1 MSSTTEPAQET
12 PESLLYAG
20 RWVALVRGKV
30 AAQGATREEALLAAR
45 QARRKDRLEIR
56 YMPEMPVQSP
66 LIDRVRAL
74 LPAGLPVYLVGGA
87 VRDAVLGRETHD
99 LDFAT
104 PPGALKLARKLA
116 DKLPGAFFPLDEQND
131 TARIVL
137 QNPDGSREIL
147 DFAGF
152 RGDSLEADLRGRDFT
167 INAVAMDIHSGQI
180 LDPLGGVSDIR
191 AKRIRACA
199 ETAFSDDP
207 ARILRAVRQAAAFG
221 FSIDPETRQR
231 MKAAVPLLAN
241 ISPERQRDELFKI
254 LEGPKPDASIRAL
267 EMLGVFPVLLPELP
281 ALKGVEQ
288 SAPHVHDVW
297 THTLA
302 VLRHLEGLLA
312 ALAPDYDESKGNA
325 DLFNGL
331 LVLRLGRYREQIGAH
346 LGSTLNTDRSARALL
361 FFAALYHDVNKP
373 QTQSSEPSGRIRF
386 LGHDEQGALTALK
399 RGMALHLSNDELDR
413 LKLLVRRHMRVH
425 FHASRKAGSAADP
438 TRRAIYRFFRET
450 GEAGISLILLA
461 LADVRATY
469 DHTLAQEYWAANLDV
484 ARTLLEAYYE
494 KAEEIIR
501 PPQLLNGGDLISE
514 LNMKPGPEIG
524 KLLEAIRETQA
535 AGKLATRQEA
545 LAFARGWLVTCP
557 EKRGKGREK

>member
-1 MSSTTEPAQET
+1 MASPEEQPAQET

-20 RWVALVRGKV
+20 RWVALARGKV
-30 AAQGATREEALLAAR
+30 VAQGATRQEALLAAR
-45 QARRKDRLEIR
+45 QARRKDRLEIK
-56 YMPEMPVQSP
+56 YMPDMPVQSR
-66 LIDRVRAL
+66 LLDTVRAH

-87 VRDAVLGRETHD
+87 VRDAVLGRGTHD

-137 QNPDGSREIL
+137 QNPDGSRHTL

-167 INAVAMDIHSGQI
+167 INAVAMDIHTGQI
-180 LDPLGGVSDIR
+180 TDPLGGVSDIR

-199 ETAFSDDP
+199 ETAFRDDP
-207 ARILRAVRQAAAFG
+207 VRILRAVRQAAAFG
-221 FSIDPETRQR
+221 FHIDPETRKL

-241 ISPERQRDELFKI
+241 ISPERQRDELFKM
-254 LEGPKPDASIRAL
+254 LAGPQPDASIRAL
-267 EMLGVFPVLLPELP
+267 ELLGVFPVLLPELP
-281 ALKGVEQ
+281 ALKGVAQ

-302 VLRHLEGLLA
+302 VLRHLEGILA
-312 ALAPDYDESKGNA
+312 ALASDYDESKGNA

-331 LVLRLGRYREQIGAH
+331 LVLRLGRYRKQISAH
-346 LGSTLNTDRSARALL
+346 LGPTLNTDRSARALL

-373 QTQSSEPSGRIRF
+373 QTQSTEENGRIRF
-386 LGHDEQGALTALK
+386 LGHDEQGALTAVR

-413 LKLLVRRHMRVH
+413 LKLLIRHHMRFH
-425 FHASRKAGSAADP
+425 FHANRKAENGADP

-450 GEAGISLILLA
+450 GEAGVSLILLA

-469 DHTLAQEYWAANLDV
+469 DHTLTQERWAANLDV
-484 ARTLLEAYYE
+484 ARALLEACYE
-494 KAEEIIR
+494 KAEEIVR
-501 PPQLLNGGDLISE
+501 PPQILNGDDLINE
-514 LNMKPGPEIG
+514 LKMKPGPEIG
-524 KLLEAIRETQA
+524 KLLEAVRETQA
-535 AGKLATRQEA
+535 AGKLATREQA
-545 LAFARGWLVTCP
+545 LAFARGWLA
-557 EKRGKGREK
+557 KGREK

>member
-1 MSSTTEPAQET
+1 MSSPTEPAQET

-30 AAQGATREEALLAAR
+30 VAQGATREEALLAAR

-56 YMPEMPVQSP
+56 YMPEMPVQPP
-66 LIDRVRAL
+66 LIDRARAL

-116 DKLPGAFFPLDEQND
+116 DKLRGAFFPLDEQND

-167 INAVAMDIHSGQI
+167 INAVAMDIHTGQI

-199 ETAFSDDP
+199 GTAFSDDP

-221 FSIDPETRQR
+221 FSIDPETRKL

-241 ISPERQRDELFKI
+241 ISPERQRDELFKM

-281 ALKGVEQ
+281 VLKGVEQ

-312 ALAPDYDESKGNA
+312 ALAPDYDESKGSA

-346 LGSTLNTDRSARALL
+346 LGPTLNTDRSARALL

-373 QTQSSEPSGRIRF
+373 QTQSSEPNGRIRF

-425 FHASRKAGSAADP
+425 FHASRKAENAIDP
-438 TRRAIYRFFRET
+438 TRKAIYRFFRET

-461 LADVRATY
+461 LADVRAAY
-469 DHTLAQEYWAANLDV
+469 DHTLTQEYWAANLDV

-494 KAEEIIR
+494 KAEEIVR
-501 PPQLLNGGDLISE
+501 PPQLLNGDDLISE

>member
-1 MSSTTEPAQET
+1 MSSATEPRQEA

-30 AAQGATREEALLAAR
+30 VAQGTTRQDALLAAR
-45 QARRKDRLEIR
+45 QARRKDRLEIK

-66 LIDRVRAL
+66 LIERVRAF

-99 LDFAT
+99 LDFT
-104 PPGALKLARKLA
+104 LPFDALNFARSLAHKLS
-116 DKLPGAFFPLDEQND
+116 GAFFPLDEQND

-137 QNPDGSREIL
+137 QNLDGSRDIL

-167 INAVAMDIHSGQI
+167 INAVAMDIHTGQI
-180 LDPLGGVSDIR
+180 SDPLGGLGDLR

-199 ETAFSDDP
+199 ETTFTDDP
-207 ARILRAVRQAAAFG
+207 ARILRAVRQAAALG
-221 FSIDPETRQR
+221 FHIDPETRKM
-231 MKAAVPLLAN
+231 MKAAVPLLIN
-241 ISPERQRDELFKI
+241 ISPERQRDELFKM
-254 LEGPKPDASIRAL
+254 LDGPQPHASLRAL
-267 EMLGVFPVLLPELP
+267 ELLGVFPIFLPELP
-281 ALKGVEQ
+281 ALKGVQQ

-302 VLRHLEGLLA
+302 VLRHLEDLLA
-312 ALAPDYDESKGNA
+312 TLAPHYDESKGNA

-331 LVLRLGRYREQIGAH
+331 LVLRLGRYRQQIGAH
-346 LGSTLNTDRSARALL
+346 LGFTLNADRSARALL

-373 QTQSSEPSGRIRF
+373 QTQTTEENGRIRF
-386 LGHDEQGALTALK
+386 LGHEQQGALTALR

-413 LKLLVRRHMRVH
+413 LKLLVRHHMRFH
-425 FHASRKAGSAADP
+425 FHVSRKAESGADP
-438 TRRAIYRFFRET
+438 TRRAIYRFFREM
-450 GEAGISLILLA
+450 GEAGVSLVLLA

-469 DHTLAQEYWAANLDV
+469 DHALTQEHWITNLDV
-484 ARTLLEAYYE
+484 ARALLEAYYE
-494 KAEEIIR
+494 KSEEIVR
-501 PPQLLNGGDLISE
+501 PAPLLNGSDLINE
-514 LNMKPGPEIG
+514 FKIKPGPEIG

-535 AGKLATRQEA
+535 AGQIATRQEA
-545 LAFARGWLVTCP
+545 LAFARGWLA
-557 EKRGKGREK
+557 KGREP

>member
-1 MSSTTEPAQET
+1 LSSPAEPAQAT

-30 AAQGATREEALLAAR
+30 VAQGATQQEALLAAR
-45 QARRKDRLEIR
+45 QSRRKDRLEIK
-56 YMPEMPVQSP
+56 YMPEMPVKSP
-66 LIDRVRAL
+66 LLDHVRAL
-74 LPAGLPVYLVGGA
+74 LPADLPVYLVGGA

-116 DKLPGAFFPLDEQND
+116 DKLPGDFFPLDEQND

-137 QNPDGSREIL
+137 QNPDGSRDFL

-167 INAVAMDIHSGQI
+167 INAVAMDLHTGHI

-199 ETAFSDDP
+199 ETALSDDP

-221 FSIDPETRQR
+221 FSIDPETRKL
-231 MKAAVPLLAN
+231 MKAAVPLLGN
-241 ISPERQRDELFKI
+241 ISPERQRDELFKM
-254 LEGPKPDASIRAL
+254 LAGPKPDACIRAL
-267 EMLGVFPVLLPELP
+267 ELLGVLPVLLPELP

-302 VLRHLEGLLA
+302 VLRHLEGILA

-331 LVLRLGRYREQIGAH
+331 LVLRLGRYRQQIGAH
-346 LGSTLNTDRSARALL
+346 LGATLNPDRSARALL
-361 FFAALYHDVNKP
+361 FFGALYHDVNKP
-373 QTQSSEPSGRIRF
+373 QTRSTEPNGRIRF
-386 LGHDEQGALTALK
+386 LGHDEQGALTAVK

-413 LKLLVRRHMRVH
+413 LKLLVRHHMRVH
-425 FHASRKAGSAADP
+425 FHTNRKAEKATDP
-438 TRRAIYRFFRET
+438 TRKAIYRFFRET
-450 GEAGISLILLA
+450 GEAGVSLILLA

-469 DHTLAQEYWAANLDV
+469 DHTLTQEYWTANLDV
-484 ARTLLEAYYE
+484 ARILLEAYYE
-494 KAEEIIR
+494 KAEQIIH
-501 PPQLLNGGDLISE
+501 PPQLLNGHDLIND
-514 LNMKPGPEIG
+514 LKMKPGPEIG

-535 AGKLATRQEA
+535 GGALATREEA
-545 LAFARGWLVTCP
+545 LAFARGWLAHLSQET
-557 EKRGKGREK
+557 RQRT